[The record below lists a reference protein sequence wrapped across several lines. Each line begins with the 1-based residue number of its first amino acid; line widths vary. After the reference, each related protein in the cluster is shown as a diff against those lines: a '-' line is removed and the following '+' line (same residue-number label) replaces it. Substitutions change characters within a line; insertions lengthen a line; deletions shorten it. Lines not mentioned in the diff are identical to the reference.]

1 MTSTTM
7 IDAAADDFLGRTLL
21 NDCQQDFPLCAM
33 PFAELAGRLGVGE
46 RDLLDSLTRLRRE
59 GRILRVGA
67 VFAPKR
73 IGASTL
79 AAMTVPPER
88 LAAVVESIGR
98 FPEVNHVVVREHRVN
113 LWFVVTAGG
122 EGRLESALAAI
133 EAATGLELLRLPLLG
148 ELRKTSVP
156 SEDASLVPR
165 ASGMQAALDEIGRRL
180 VMALQEGLPLLV
192 RPFAVL
198 ASRVGC
204 EEREVIERIRA
215 WQLSGDIKRFGVVV
229 RSPAGREAAQ
239 ALWLLDVP
247 EAELDEVAQCLAEAP
262 ALALCYRRPRLGAS
276 WPYNVYCTVVGES
289 RAAVEDALA
298 ALRARLAAYP
308 QAVLHALGHTPLPCS
323 GTTHAA

>member
-1 MTSTTM
+1 MIASEVHDLAGDPLTSWDDLRLIQAIAETRGLTG
-7 IDAAADDFLGRTLL
+7 AAEALGYTPSGVSRLVASL
-21 NDCQQDFPLCAM
+21 E
-33 PFAELAGRLGVGE
+33 AEL
-46 RDLLDSLTRLRRE
+46 
-59 GRILRVGA
+59 
-67 VFAPKR
+67 
-73 IGASTL
+73 
-79 AAMTVPPER
+79 
-88 LAAVVESIGR
+88 
-98 FPEVNHVVVREHRVN
+98 
-113 LWFVVTAGG
+113 
-122 EGRLESALAAI
+122 
-133 EAATGLELLRLPLLG
+133 
-148 ELRKTSVP
+148 
-156 SEDASLVPR
+156 
-165 ASGMQAALDEIGRRL
+165 
-180 VMALQEGLPLLV
+180 GLPLLV

-289 RAAVEDALA
+289 RAAVDDALA

>member
-1 MTSTTM
+1 M

-46 RDLLDSLTRLRRE
+46 HDLLDSLTRLRRE
-59 GRILRVGA
+59 GRIVRVGA

-79 AAMTVPPER
+79 AAMAVPQER

-133 EAATGLELLRLPLLG
+133 EAATGGELLRLPLLDD
-148 ELRKTSVP
+148 LRNP
-156 SEDASLVPR
+156 AGAREDGSLALSSR
-165 ASGMQAALDEIGRRL
+165 AGGMQGALDEIGRRL

-215 WQLSGDIKRFGVVV
+215 WQVSGDIKRFGVVV

-247 EAELDEVAQCLAEAP
+247 ETELDAVTKRLAEAP
-262 ALALCYRRPRLGAS
+262 ALALCYRRPRLGGD

-289 RAAVEDALA
+289 RTAVEAVLA
-298 ALRARLAAYP
+298 QLQARFGSYP
-308 QAVLHALGHTPLPCS
+308 QVVLHALGHSPLQCS
-323 GTTHAA
+323 GTSRGA